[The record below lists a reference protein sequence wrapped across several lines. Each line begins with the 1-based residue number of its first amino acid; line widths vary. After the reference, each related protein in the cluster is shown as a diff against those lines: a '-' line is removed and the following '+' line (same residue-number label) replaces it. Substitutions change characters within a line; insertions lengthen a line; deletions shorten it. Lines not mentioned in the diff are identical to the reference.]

1 MTQNRRHCS
10 ACRFNKCI
18 QVGMKRECI
27 MSDEQI
33 MKKVFS
39 INESGHFEPFCLQR
53 ALIKKN
59 RLRRQALA
67 KPVLTDQEKQT
78 IDTITASHSN
88 SFDLTFG
95 DMMNRKYGKSNV
107 ESSGKFISKF
117 WTNSILTA
125 QIQLL
130 NCTEPQSPN
139 KVKQG

>member
-1 MTQNRRHCS
+1 
-10 ACRFNKCI
+10 
-18 QVGMKRECI
+18 

-33 MKKVFS
+33 MKKVRLLEIALIWFMT
-39 INESGHFEPFCLQR
+39 IFQR

-95 DMMNRKYGKSNV
+95 DMMNRKYDKSNV
-107 ESSGKFISKF
+107 ESSGK
-117 WTNSILTA
+117 
-125 QIQLL
+125 
-130 NCTEPQSPN
+130 
-139 KVKQG
+139 